1 MNKNDYI
8 INQIDP
14 FFVEL
19 DIQESQFQM
28 FFKWYNV
35 TRFILSLR

>member
-1 MNKNDYI
+1 MKSTKIRLMNKNDYI

-28 FFKWYNV
+28 FFK
-35 TRFILSLR
+35 